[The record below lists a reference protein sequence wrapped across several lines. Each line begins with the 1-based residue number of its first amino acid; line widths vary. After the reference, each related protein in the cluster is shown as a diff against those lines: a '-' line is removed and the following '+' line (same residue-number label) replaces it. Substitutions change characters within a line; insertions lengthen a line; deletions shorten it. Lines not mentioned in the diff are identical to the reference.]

1 MRYTF
6 QGIKIQKEDNE
17 RYSDIVLLLREM
29 TRRVDT
35 AWEYFL
41 KIWGGRIW
49 YKIERLL
56 ESYRGSKEYLQET
69 VYYSIIMNPFHN
81 DKSLMDIINI
91 LNSHNSDTHK
101 CIFWGYINITT
112 LRRVSL
118 FKKRER
124 DTKEIDE
131 GYEDPNVDEKREQRI
146 FINELKRTME
156 QTLDHGESLVMHYYL
171 IDGCDQTTIAK
182 AIGKSNA
189 WVAEKKRQ
197 SMLKILQW
205 YLEKGRLIH
214 PEMNMVCPKGEDN
227 KRFLKKL
234 IDIMEE
240 GFPYRKIQLMS
251 LYLVGYG
258 KPEIA
263 HSLNVS
269 ESIVCETINEIT
281 GKVKKYFNS
290 GENIG

>member
-17 RYSDIVLLLREM
+17 RYSEIILLLREM
-29 TRRVDT
+29 VRREDA

-56 ESYRGSKEYLQET
+56 ESYRGAKEYIQET
-69 VYYSIIMNPFHN
+69 IYYSIIMNPFHN
-81 DKSLMDIINI
+81 DKSLMDIVNI
-91 LNSHNSDTHK
+91 LNSHNRDTHK
-101 CIFWGYINITT
+101 YIFWGYINITT

-118 FKKRER
+118 YRKRER

-131 GYEDPNVDEKREQRI
+131 DYEDPHVGENRGEQI
-146 FINELKRTME
+146 YISELKKTME
-156 QTLDHGESLVMHYYL
+156 KTLDHDESLVMHYYL

-197 SMLKILQW
+197 AMLKILQW
-205 YLEKGRLIH
+205 SLEKDRLLP
-214 PEMNMVCPKGEDN
+214 PEMNAICPKGKDN
-227 KRFLKKL
+227 DRFLKKV
-234 IDIMEE
+234 IGIMEE
-240 GFPYRKIQLMS
+240 GCTYRQIQIMS
-251 LYLVGYG
+251 LYLVGYE
-258 KPEIA
+258 KSEIA
-263 HSLNVS
+263 HSLNV
-269 ESIVCETINEIT
+269 CELEICEIIKEVMA
-281 GKVKKYFNS
+281 KVKKYCDS
-290 GENIG
+290 SENIG